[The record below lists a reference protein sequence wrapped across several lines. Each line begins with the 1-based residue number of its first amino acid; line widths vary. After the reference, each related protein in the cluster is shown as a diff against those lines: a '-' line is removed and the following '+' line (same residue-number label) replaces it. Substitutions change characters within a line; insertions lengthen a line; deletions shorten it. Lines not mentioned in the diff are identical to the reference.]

1 MPNESFNLYKLIV
14 LYILNKVKT
23 PLPQRIIFDFVTSRG
38 YTNYFTIL
46 SAFGDL
52 LQAELILESTTYH
65 ISYYS
70 LTRAGRETLESFGS
84 SLSFEIRHEIDDYLK
99 EKKYE
104 IIEESSLVSDYH
116 RTKDGTYLA
125 ACTLREGNHVL
136 FHLEL
141 DVATEEDAV
150 HVCENWR
157 EQSETLYQQ
166 AMVHLLRP

>member
-1 MPNESFNLYKLIV
+1 MTDRPVVWGGRPYHSGQKSIRGKKRMPNESFNLYKLIV

-99 EKKYE
+99 EKNMRLLKRVP
-104 IIEESSLVSDYH
+104 SSATITVQ
-116 RTKDGTYLA
+116 RTAPTSLPAPCAKETMY
-125 ACTLREGNHVL
+125 C
-136 FHLEL
+136 FIS
-141 DVATEEDAV
+141 
-150 HVCENWR
+150 NW
-157 EQSETLYQQ
+157 
-166 AMVHLLRP
+166 M